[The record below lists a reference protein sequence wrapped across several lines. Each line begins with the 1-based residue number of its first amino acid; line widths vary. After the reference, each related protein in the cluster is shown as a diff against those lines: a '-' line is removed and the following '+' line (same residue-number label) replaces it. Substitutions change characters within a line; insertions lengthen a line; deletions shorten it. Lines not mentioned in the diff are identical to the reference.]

1 MDIALEAPVAAAR
14 TLLRDAC
21 KATHARLDARLSQV
35 NFDDGRDYAEML
47 SRMSAPLSALE
58 SGLTAGIAPVLF
70 SNWAARLRAHALRRD
85 LALLD
90 APFLARQGAAIDSEA
105 EAFGVLYVLEGSR
118 LGGQVLAQMAR
129 SSRDPGVQAATRYL
143 GHGARSGLWRSFLE
157 RLEASPAVRDDI
169 KRAKRAAVGAFE
181 AFEAAFA

>member
-35 NFDDGRDYAEML
+35 NFDDSRDYAEML

-58 SGLTAGIAPVLF
+58 TGLTAGIAPALF
-70 SNWAARLRAHALRRD
+70 TNWAARLRSHALRKD
-85 LALLD
+85 LAFLD
-90 APFLARQGAAIDSEA
+90 TPFLSRQGAAVDDEA
-105 EAFGVLYVLEGSR
+105 EAFGTLYVLEGSR

-129 SSRDPGVQAATRYL
+129 SSRDPRVQTATHYF
-143 GHGARSGLWRSFLE
+143 GHGARAGLWRSFLE
-157 RLEASPAVRDDI
+157 KLESSPAVQGDM
-169 KRAKRAAVGAFE
+169 KRAKRAALRAFE
-181 AFEAAFA
+181 TFEAAFA